1 MNEYGPRN
9 GIQINFK
16 SKNKAKLHIYPI
28 QTNWNS
34 ALFEKK

>member
-16 SKNKAKLHIYPI
+16 SPMAGFSRKLVVYKLNKLFWKL
-28 QTNWNS
+28 
-34 ALFEKK
+34 